1 MDVDL
6 LWYAIAP
13 SKHIHPSVAPTW
25 SWASV
30 ASLVKYAPQ
39 IEHAARLATITGVQI
54 DGPLSKELGMSNYA
68 AIVE

>member
-30 ASLVKYAPQ
+30 AAPVKYFPQ
-39 IEHAARLATITGVQI
+39 IEYAARLATTTSAQI
-54 DGPLSKELGMSNYA
+54 DGPLSKGLGISNYA